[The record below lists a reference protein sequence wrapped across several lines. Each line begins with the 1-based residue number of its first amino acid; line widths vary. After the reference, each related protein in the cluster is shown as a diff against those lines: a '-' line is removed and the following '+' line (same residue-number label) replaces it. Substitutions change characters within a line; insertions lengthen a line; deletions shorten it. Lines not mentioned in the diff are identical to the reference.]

1 MRRHCTILESG
12 KWGLGLGI
20 WKAWLKRA
28 NFFCRTAQVVRRR
41 INRVTAGQLALP
53 LSSERASDNKWRE
66 EGMKGSG
73 DRQMLLVRD
82 LCFGASSLTLNKEEG
97 KKKLPRD
104 FTLSGFGP
112 SLPGKHKNLPPK
124 KTLCEEG
131 EKEGGGTALIQ
142 T

>member
-1 MRRHCTILESG
+1 MEGGR
-12 KWGLGLGI
+12 K
-20 WKAWLKRA
+20 
-28 NFFCRTAQVVRRR
+28 
-41 INRVTAGQLALP
+41 
-53 LSSERASDNKWRE
+53 
-66 EGMKGSG
+66 EGMKGSGG

-131 EKEGGGTALIQ
+131 EKEGGGTSLI
-142 T
+142 